1 MKYLIII
8 LCILSFHLV
17 KAQSFLDKSPEEG
30 IWEAFDYYK
39 IHHQEIVYAQYILE
53 TGRKPK
59 HNNLFGLMRKGRL
72 RRYKHWSESVRDY
85 KKYIQS
91 RYKKGENY
99 YSFLKRIKYASNK
112 YYNKQ
117 LKRIVHE
124 NSNIRTIKDNIS
136 FKK

>member
-8 LCILSFHLV
+8 LCILSFHLTQ
-17 KAQSFLDKSPEEG
+17 AQSFLDKTPEEG
-30 IWEAFDYYK
+30 IWEAFDYYE

-59 HNNLFGLMRKGRL
+59 YNNLFGLMYKRRL

-91 RYKKGENY
+91 RYKEGENY

-112 YYNKQ
+112 NYNKQ
-117 LKRIVHE
+117 LKRIVNE
-124 NSNIRTIKDNIS
+124 NCNIRTTQNSIS
-136 FKK
+136 STK